1 MKRILIVA
9 VAATAAAAG
18 LSACEKPNPGVTVWS
33 GTNSQHAAA
42 LCWSSNPTVTV
53 SARGCAADVVQK
65 ATAGGKVP
73 TIKVIP
79 GSTVGISV
87 DPVVADNGWFPAI
100 AGQRLSQTPIKSTYF
115 RFTFPQAQIPA
126 EGYTLEIIGRGT
138 QANDTRGIWVFRLQS
153 GGV

>member
-1 MKRILIVA
+1 MKRILTVA
-9 VAATAAAAG
+9 VAVAAAAG
-18 LSACEKPNPGVTVWS
+18 LPACEKPNPGVTVWS

-53 SARGCAADVVQK
+53 SAQGCAADVVQK

-73 TIKVIP
+73 TVKVIP

-100 AGQRLSQTPIKSTYF
+100 QGQRLSQTPIKSTYF

-126 EGYTLEIIGRGT
+126 DGYTLEIIGRGS
-138 QANDTRGIWVFRLQS
+138 QATDTRGIWVFKLES
-153 GGV
+153 GS